1 MVMFPCPAQVVT
13 MIEHLQAEHA
23 GKGGAEKVMSV
34 PSYMVQEQRATDS
47 RRFKTQE
54 KVVA

>member
-1 MVMFPCPAQVVT
+1 MVMFPCLARVVT

-34 PSYMVQEQRATDS
+34 PSYIVQ
-47 RRFKTQE
+47 
-54 KVVA
+54 